1 MFLWILIFVN
11 SSFSSGFSWNLY
23 YRTICPVS
31 VISVLFSDNFS
42 FYAIFLHGK
51 LVSLTVVSEPVDVV
65 DKFCNMMLVT
75 ASFIG

>member
-1 MFLWILIFVN
+1 
-11 SSFSSGFSWNLY
+11 
-23 YRTICPVS
+23 VS

-75 ASFIG
+75 GSFIG